1 MKMTRRSLFG
11 AAAGLCLATGFS
23 SSAAHAEALKIAAIV
38 QSLNTEYNVLW
49 ADAAKA
55 HPALS
60 DGTATLT
67 ILDGRQDVL
76 TQSNLFDTAIT
87 EKYDAIVFI
96 PVDIDAGNEP
106 IERAKAAG
114 IPVFGSNTVVSNTAL
129 YDAYI
134 NSNDVEAGE
143 LLAKAVIDKAGPDA
157 KIVILEG
164 MLGQSAQVQR
174 LEGIQKVLKD
184 NPGVTVLE
192 QNTANWSRAEAIT
205 LMENVLTAHGK
216 DVQGVLA
223 ENDEMAVGAIEGIR
237 NHGLDPK
244 SVPVAGVDGIK
255 DALEAVKRGEQQ
267 MSILQDASGQAQ
279 GAIDLALSKLA
290 GESYKPRAAVW
301 DVNGGKLAWNGGKEQ
316 HYYVP
321 WLAVTAENV
330 DAVLGASK

>member
-1 MKMTRRSLFG
+1 MKISRRMLIR
-11 AAAGLCLATGFS
+11 AAGTALALPMLIATAA
-23 SSAAHAEALKIAAIV
+23 SAAPLRIAAIV

-55 HPALS
+55 HPALA

-87 EKYDAIVFI
+87 EKYDAIIFI

-106 IERAKAAG
+106 LARARNAG
-114 IPVFGSNTVVSNTAL
+114 IPVFGSNTVVSKTEL

-143 LLAKAVIDKAGPDA
+143 MLAKAVIDKAGDDA

-164 MLGQSAQVQR
+164 MIGQSAQVQR
-174 LEGIQKVLKD
+174 FQGIQNVLAGKKSVSII
-184 NPGVTVLE
+184 G

-205 LMENVLTAHGK
+205 LMENFLTANGDQIK
-216 DVQGVLA
+216 GVLA

-237 NHGLDPK
+237 NYGLAPS

-255 DALEAVKRGEQQ
+255 DALQAVKRGDQL
-267 MSILQDASGQAQ
+267 MSILQDAKGQSQ
-279 GAIDLALSKLA
+279 GAIDLALNRLIKD
-290 GESYKPRAAVW
+290 YKPRAAVW
-301 DVNGGKLAWNGGKEQ
+301 DVNGGSLAWKEGKEQ

-321 WLAVTAENV
+321 WLAVTAANV
-330 DAVLGASK
+330 DSVLSAH

>member
-301 DVNGGKLAWNGGKEQ
+301 DVNGGKLTWNGGKEQ

>member
-1 MKMTRRSLFG
+1 MKMTRRSLLG
-11 AAAGLCLATGFS
+11 AAAGLCLAAGFAS
-23 SSAAHAEALKIAAIV
+23 SPANAEALKIAAIV

-55 HPALS
+55 HPALA

-143 LLAKAVIDKAGPDA
+143 LLAKAVIDKAGPEA

-174 LEGIQKVLKD
+174 LEGIQKVLKE

-205 LMENVLTAHGK
+205 LTENFLTSHGN
-216 DVQGVLA
+216 DVKGVLA

-244 SVPVAGVDGIK
+244 TIPVAGVDGIK

-279 GAIDLALSKLA
+279 GAIDLALGKLA

-301 DVNGGKLAWNGGKEQ
+301 DVNGGKLAWNGGKDQ

-321 WLAVTAENV
+321 WLAVTTENV

>member
-301 DVNGGKLAWNGGKEQ
+301 NLNGGKLAWNGGKEQ

>member
-174 LEGIQKVLKD
+174 LEGIQKALKD

-301 DVNGGKLAWNGGKEQ
+301 DLNGGKLAWNGGKEQ

-330 DAVLGASK
+330 DTVLGASK

>member
-330 DAVLGASK
+330 DAVLGANK

>member
-1 MKMTRRSLFG
+1 MSITRRALLG
-11 AAAGLCLATGFS
+11 ATTVLCLMGTAFTG
-23 SSAAHAEALKIAAIV
+23 APAYAKTLKIAAIV

-55 HPALS
+55 HPALA

-87 EKYDAIVFI
+87 EKYDAIIFI
-96 PVDIDAGNEP
+96 PVDIDAGNDP

-114 IPVFGSNTVVSNTAL
+114 IPVFGSNTVVSKPEL

-134 NSNDVEAGE
+134 NSNDEEAGE
-143 LLAKAVIDKAGPDA
+143 MLAHAVIDKVGKDA
-157 KIVILEG
+157 KIVLLEG

-174 LEGIQKVLKD
+174 LEGINKVLKQ
-184 NPGVTVLE
+184 NPGVSLLE

-205 LMENVLTAHGK
+205 LMENFLTSHG
-216 DVQGVLA
+216 DAIQGVLA

-237 NHGLDPK
+237 NQGIDPK
-244 SVPVAGVDGIK
+244 KIPVAGVDGIK
-255 DALEAVKRGEQQ
+255 DALQAVKRGEQE

-279 GAIDLALSKLA
+279 GAIDLALHKLL
-290 GESYKPRAAVW
+290 GDSYKPRAAVW
-301 DVNGGKLAWNGGKEQ
+301 DANGGKLAWDGGKDQ

-321 WLAVTAENV
+321 WLAVTSANV
-330 DAVLGASK
+330 DNILASK

>member
-1 MKMTRRSLFG
+1 MRVNRRLMLQ
-11 AAAGLCLATGFS
+11 AAGVAMALPMLIATAA
-23 SSAAHAEALKIAAIV
+23 SAAPLRIAAIV

-49 ADAAKA
+49 ADAAKE
-55 HPALS
+55 HPALA

-87 EKYDAIVFI
+87 EKYDAIIFI

-106 IERAKAAG
+106 LERARKAG
-114 IPVFGSNTVVSNTAL
+114 IPVFGSNTVVSKTEL

-143 LLAKAVIDKAGPDA
+143 VLAKAVIDKAGDDA

-164 MLGQSAQVQR
+164 MIGQSAQVQR
-174 LEGIQKVLKD
+174 FQGIQNVLAGKP
-184 NPGVTVLE
+184 NVTVLG

-205 LMENVLTAHGK
+205 LMENFLTANGDQIK
-216 DVQGVLA
+216 GVLA

-237 NHGLDPK
+237 NYGLAPG

-255 DALEAVKRGEQQ
+255 DALEAVKRGDQL
-267 MSILQDASGQAQ
+267 MSILQDAKGQSQ
-279 GAIDLALSKLA
+279 GAIDLALNKLID
-290 GESYKPRAAVW
+290 GYKPRAAVW
-301 DVNGGKLAWNGGKEQ
+301 DTNGGSLAWNEGKEQ

-321 WLAVTAENV
+321 WLAVTSANV
-330 DAVLGASK
+330 DDVLSAH

>member
-1 MKMTRRSLFG
+1 MKTTRRFLMG
-11 AAAGLCLATGFS
+11 AAAGLALAGMVFGGN
-23 SSAAHAEALKIAAIV
+23 SADAKTLKIAAIV

-55 HPALS
+55 HPALA

-67 ILDGRQDVL
+67 VLDGRQDVL

-87 EKYDAIVFI
+87 EKYDAIIFI

-114 IPVFGSNTVVSNTAL
+114 IPVFGSNTMVSNTAL

-134 NSNDVEAGE
+134 NSDDVEAGE
-143 LLAKAVIDKAGPDA
+143 MLAKAVIDKAGPQA
-157 KIVILEG
+157 KVVILEG

-174 LEGIQKVLKD
+174 LEGIQKVLKE
-184 NPGVTVLE
+184 NPGVTILE

-205 LMENVLTAHGK
+205 LMENFLTSHG
-216 DVQGVLA
+216 DAIQGVLA

-244 SVPVAGVDGIK
+244 AVPVAGVDGIK
-255 DALEAVKRGEQQ
+255 DALEAVKRGEQS
-267 MSILQDASGQAQ
+267 MSILQDANGQAQ
-279 GAIDLALSKLA
+279 GAIDLALHKIV
-290 GESYKPRAAVW
+290 GDSYKPRAAVW
-301 DVNGGKLAWNGGKEQ
+301 DVNGGKLAWNDGKDQ

-321 WLAVTAENV
+321 WLAVTSENV
-330 DAVLGASK
+330 DKVLVGN